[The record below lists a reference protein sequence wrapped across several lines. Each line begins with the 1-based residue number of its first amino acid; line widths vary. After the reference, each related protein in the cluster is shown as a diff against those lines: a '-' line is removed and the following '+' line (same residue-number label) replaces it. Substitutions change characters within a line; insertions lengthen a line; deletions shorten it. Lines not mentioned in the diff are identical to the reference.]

1 MRILALTAASLM
13 ALTAA
18 AAGQG
23 IQSGTQNRN
32 GLGDA
37 AHPTLPSNS
46 MPAGGMNAAT
56 GPQAHPA
63 YPSGSNTPNPGAAM
77 VRAASPKPATGPA
90 AKPVGNVAT
99 VTLSGSSAKTQPGSA
114 GVGQASTPPK

>member
-1 MRILALTAASLM
+1 MRILAFTTASLL
-13 ALTAA
+13 ALSAA
-18 AAGQG
+18 AAAQG
-23 IQSGTQNRN
+23 VLNGTQNRS

-37 AHPTLPSNS
+37 DHPTNPSNGL
-46 MPAGGMNAAT
+46 PAGAMNATT

-63 YPSGSNTPNPGAAM
+63 YPSGSDTSNPGAAM

-90 AKPVGNVAT
+90 AKPVGNVST
-99 VTLSGSSAKTQPGSA
+99 MTLSGHGAKKQPASA